1 MDLVEELWEN
11 AGGSVEDDVGKMCRV
26 LRVGGVGDGGGG
38 GVEDGGGGG
47 GGVEDGGG
55 VHWDWDGVDEMG
67 ESDRMDGAE
76 GVEQVVER
84 MVERLERMEER
95 LVEVCESPGV
105 ADAVRKSGGE
115 GEGIAVRPE
124 LQEDLISLVA
134 YMEDAVANHRKRMGA
149 VEALERVSRVEEE
162 VVSQLGVAKS
172 VYASLL
178 RHLQALRKAR
188 SSLLSSTFSPTHA
201 AHPIHPT

>member
-26 LRVGGVGDGGGG
+26 LRVGGV
-38 GVEDGGGGG
+38 EDGGG

-55 VHWDWDGVDEMG
+55 VHWDWDGVDEMGGVDETG

-188 SSLLSSTFSPTHA
+188 SSLLSSTLSPTHA
-201 AHPIHPT
+201 THPIHPT